1 MKKLITTAVLAASFS
16 LTAGMAS
23 AADAPKS
30 IDQLLQQVK
39 VERAA
44 EGKVNSKREQEF
56 QAERGDKAALLQKE
70 KNALAAEKQRG
81 KEGQTTDG
89 KMPVVSKAVI
99 GGKIR

>member
-44 EGKVNSKREQEF
+44 EGKINSK
-56 QAERGDKAALLQKE
+56 
-70 KNALAAEKQRG
+70 
-81 KEGQTTDG
+81 T
-89 KMPVVSKAVI
+89 
-99 GGKIR
+99 